1 MALSAPLKVLV
12 VGAGAWG
19 TSLALSACTRHT
31 VTLWARHAQQ
41 ADTLRTQR
49 RNTRYL
55 ADVTLPE
62 ALHIATG
69 DAAALGALAHDQDL
83 VVIATPVSGLRA
95 TLLALRDA
103 RAPVAW
109 LCKGFEADTGL
120 LPHEVQQAVA
130 PGLSAG
136 VLSGPSFA
144 QEVAAA
150 QPSALVAASPHA
162 LVRDPLVEAFH
173 GPALRV
179 YPNHDWVGVEVGGAV
194 KNVLAIA
201 AGLCDGLSLGL
212 NARAAL
218 LTRGL
223 AEITRLGVAL
233 GARPDTFMGLS
244 GLGDL
249 VLTATGDLSR
259 NRRVGLLLAQGM
271 ALPQVLASLGHVAEG
286 VACARTVAQRAQAL
300 GVQMPITDAVV
311 ALIDGRLD
319 ARHAVAELMAR
330 EVRAEGD
337 AQQATN
343 IQVDFSP
350 QGLARIAA
358 ADVARALA
366 EDVGAADLTA
376 GLVDPARRARARVIC
391 RDSAVICGAPW
402 VEAALHAL
410 APEARIHW
418 QVAEGQRCEPGALVF
433 EVEAPARALLSAE
446 RTMLNFLQL
455 LSAVATKTAVYV
467 DAVKGTRVQ
476 IVDTRKTLPGLRL
489 AQKYAVRC
497 GGGTNHRIGLFDAVL
512 IKENHIAA
520 AGGVKPVLQAAARVA
535 AQASFVEIEV
545 ETLSQLDEAL
555 AAGAKMVLLDNMPMA
570 DLHEAVRRNAGRAIL
585 EISGG
590 VTLDSV
596 RALAQTGVDRISIGA
611 LTKDVKAVDFSMRLQ
626 EL

>member
-1 MALSAPLKVLV
+1 MSMKLLV

-19 TSLALSACTRHT
+19 TALALRGAERHA
-31 VTLWARHAQQ
+31 VTLWARDAVQ
-41 ADTLRTQR
+41 AAHMKAARC
-49 RNTRYL
+49 NARYL
-55 ADVTLPE
+55 PDVALPTG
-62 ALHIATG
+62 IDITSG
-69 DAAALGALAHDQDL
+69 DAAALAALASRHDL
-83 VVIATPVSGLRA
+83 TVIGTPVAGLRA
-95 TLLALRDA
+95 SLAALQHVRT
-103 RAPVAW
+103 PVAW
-109 LCKGFEADTGL
+109 LCKGFEAASGS

-130 PGLSAG
+130 PSLRAG

-144 QEVAAA
+144 QEVAASR
-150 QPSALVAASPHA
+150 PTALVAASPHA
-162 LVRDPLVEAFH
+162 VVRDALVEAFH

-179 YPNHDWVGVEVGGAV
+179 YPNHDWIGVEVGGAV

-201 AGLCDGLSLGL
+201 AGLCDGLALGL

-223 AEITRLGVAL
+223 AEITRLGVSL
-233 GARPDTFMGLS
+233 GARPETFMGLS

-259 NRRVGLLLAQGM
+259 NRRVGLLLAQGRTLGQ
-271 ALPQVLASLGHVAEG
+271 ALASLGHVAEG
-286 VACARTVAQRAQAL
+286 VACARQVAERARAL
-300 GVQMPITDAVV
+300 GVQMPITEAVV
-311 ALIDGRLD
+311 ALLDGRLSPQ
-319 ARHAVAELMAR
+319 RAVAELMGR
-330 EVRAEGD
+330 DVRAEGEPL
-337 AQQATN
+337 AQPA
-343 IQVDFSP
+343 VDFSP
-350 QGLARIAA
+350 QGVAAIAQ
-358 ADVARALA
+358 ADVERALA
-366 EDVGAADLTA
+366 EDVSTGDLTA
-376 GLVDPARRARARVIC
+376 GLVDPARRARARVIA
-391 RDSAVICGAPW
+391 RESAVICGAPW

-410 APEARIHW
+410 APGARIEW
-418 QVAEGQRCEPGALVF
+418 KVAEGQRCDKDAVVF

-467 DAVKGTRVQ
+467 EAVQGTRAQ

-520 AGGVKPVLQAAARVA
+520 AGGVTPVLQAAARVA

-555 AAGAKMVLLDNMPMA
+555 AAGAKMILLDNMPMA

-596 RALAQTGVDRISIGA
+596 RGLAQTGVDRISIGA